1 MTTFAIALKTLL
13 LNFEFFISRRLL
25 KKGKGSNNYTKPI
38 IQVSIAAIALGII
51 IMTLALAIVSGFQK
65 EIRDKVI
72 GFGSHIQINSFESR
86 NSLEGNPISSNQD
99 FYPSITENDG
109 IRHIQVFAIKTG
121 IIKTKEEIQGV
132 VLKGVSDD
140 FDWKFFND
148 KLISGRNLAISD
160 TAKSNEIIISKTI
173 ASKLKMK
180 VGDKLNTYF
189 IQQPPRA
196 RKFEVVGIYE
206 SGFAQFDELYCLI
219 DIKQIQK
226 LNDWEANE
234 ISGFEILINQFED
247 LYKMDDFIYEHIGY
261 DLNAIN
267 IVDANPDIFNWLEL
281 QDINVVIIIMLMLVV
296 AAINI
301 ISALLILILDR
312 INMIG
317 ILKALGAGNWSI
329 RKIFLINAAY
339 LVGLGLFW
347 GNLIGI
353 SFCLLQQKFE
363 FIKLQQ
369 ESYFVSM
376 VPIDM
381 HLSDMIALNL
391 GTLLICMASL
401 ILPSI
406 MVTKINPVQAIRFT

>member
-1 MTTFAIALKTLL
+1 
-13 LNFEFFISRRLL
+13 
-25 KKGKGSNNYTKPI
+25 
-38 IQVSIAAIALGII
+38 
-51 IMTLALAIVSGFQK
+51 MTLALAIVSGFQK

-86 NSLEGNPISSNQD
+86 NSLEGNPISSNQE

-121 IIKTKEEIQGV
+121 IVKTKDEIQGV
-132 VLKGVSDD
+132 VLKGVGSD
-140 FDWKFFND
+140 FDWNFFSQ
-148 KLISGRNLAISD
+148 KLISGKHFTVNDSSK
-160 TAKSNEIIISKTI
+160 TNEIIISNTI
-173 ASKLKMK
+173 ASKLKIK
-180 VGDKLNTYF
+180 VGDHLNTYF

-196 RKFEVVGIYE
+196 RKFEIVGIYE
-206 SGFAQFDELYCLI
+206 SGFSQFDELYCLV

-226 LNDWEANE
+226 LNDWKKDE
-234 ISGFEILINQFED
+234 ISGFEVLINQFDD
-247 LYKMDDFIYEHIGY
+247 LFKMDDFIYEHIGY

-281 QDINVVIIIMLMLVV
+281 QDINVIIIIVLMLVV

-317 ILKALGAGNWSI
+317 ILKALGASNWSI
-329 RKIFLINAAY
+329 RKVFLINASY
-339 LVGLGLFW
+339 LIGLGLFW

-363 FIKLQQ
+363 FIKLKQ
-369 ESYFVSM
+369 ESYFVSV

-381 HLSDMIALNL
+381 HISDLILLNV
-391 GTLLICMASL
+391 GTLVICLTSL

-406 MVTKINPVQAIRFT
+406 MVTRINPVQAIRFN